1 MRGADDEQPEDRA
14 ISRYRNAEDIAF
26 ANGSIEERVRF
37 MAQRV
42 IDLEH
47 VIYGNGNTGM
57 KEAMWGIQRDIS
69 DIKQS
74 ILEAKEEE
82 IERAR
87 AAAAAE
93 VERARVAAA
102 AEVERAKF
110 AAEQKKTKME
120 FGWRSAT
127 LLVALLGVLVA
138 ILKLLIENQALQTP

>member
-1 MRGADDEQPEDRA
+1 
-14 ISRYRNAEDIAF
+14 
-26 ANGSIEERVRF
+26 